1 MQSYYRKPA
10 QVLPKRCLGFDQK
23 LPRFEAKGARV
34 LIGRVSGI
42 LYIRGRTSVFALNY
56 F

>member
-1 MQSYYRKPA
+1 MRKYYKKPA

-23 LPRFEAKGARV
+23 LPRFEAKGAQV
-34 LIGRVSGI
+34 LIERGSSI
-42 LYIRGRTSVFALNY
+42 YITVRNSVFAINY